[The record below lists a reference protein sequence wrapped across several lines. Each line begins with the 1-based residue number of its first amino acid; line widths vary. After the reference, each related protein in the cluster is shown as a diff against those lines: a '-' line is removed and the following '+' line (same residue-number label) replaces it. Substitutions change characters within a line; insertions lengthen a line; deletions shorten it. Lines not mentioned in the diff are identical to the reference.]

1 MSVVVVFNAHHI
13 QYHIFADDKQLLASA
28 PVAEAHEI
36 KKTVERCVAAIKPLK
51 VIENLGED
59 VTGEKL
65 IALQGQDPSLA
76 KFMKEAEENQKVGRA
91 EVYFKMKDGILY
103 RYCRNFEGR
112 EISQVVIPKGLREA
126 VMTMAHD
133 AVMIKDRR
141 KQRIEFGENFG
152 CQDLVVT

>member
-91 EVYFKMKDGILY
+91 EVYFKMKDGMY

-112 EISQVVIPKGLREA
+112 EIS
-126 VMTMAHD
+126 
-133 AVMIKDRR
+133 
-141 KQRIEFGENFG
+141 
-152 CQDLVVT
+152 